1 MSKGKV
7 LLNISIVCIFIAVII
22 TFVFLSINGCVKYY
36 TPYEVNDISN
46 QQFVVRDCI
55 DDCETFDCSVLNNE
69 INMLQE
75 MVNKKE
81 NPITQGVQQSIVT
94 TITRKCNQIAKV
106 EYENIPCKCYL
117 IEKEKLNNSM
127 GY

>member
-1 MSKGKV
+1 MKTRN
-7 LLNISIVCIFIAVII
+7 LLFVAIGCFIISILLLTLI
-22 TFVFLSINGCVKYY
+22 GCKKFYKQ
-36 TPYEVNDISN
+36 YEVNNISD
-46 QQFVVRDCI
+46 QQFEVRNCI
-55 DDCETFDCSVLNNE
+55 DNCETFDCSVLNNE

>member
-1 MSKGKV
+1 MKMKTRN
-7 LLNISIVCIFIAVII
+7 LLFVAIGCFIISILLLTLI
-22 TFVFLSINGCVKYY
+22 GCKKFYKQ
-36 TPYEVNDISN
+36 YEVNNISD
-46 QQFVVRDCI
+46 QQFEVRNCI
-55 DDCETFDCSVLNNE
+55 DNCETFDCSVLNNE